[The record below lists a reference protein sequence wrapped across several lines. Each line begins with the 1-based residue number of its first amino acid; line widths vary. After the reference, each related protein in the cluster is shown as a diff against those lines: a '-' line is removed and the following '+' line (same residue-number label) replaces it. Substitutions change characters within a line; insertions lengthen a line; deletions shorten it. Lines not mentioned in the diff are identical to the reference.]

1 MNLSK
6 VTSSY
11 RTKLII
17 SVYRKWIK
25 PNDNILDVGC
35 GTGIVA
41 KILKDNFQTK
51 ITGADIKKYLIYDL
65 PFITIKSNKIP
76 VKDESFDTA
85 MLNDVL
91 HHINKEYQA
100 NAIKEAMRVSKKV
113 FIFEFEPTI
122 IGKVADVILNKFHYG
137 DLNAPLSVR
146 STEEWQKMFKDMGFK
161 SKSVK
166 LNRTFWYPFSHIAFM
181 LTKR

>member
-1 MNLSK
+1 M
-6 VTSSY
+6 
-11 RTKLII
+11 IPI
-17 SVYRKWIK
+17 S
-25 PNDNILDVGC
+25 
-35 GTGIVA
+35 
-41 KILKDNFQTK
+41 
-51 ITGADIKKYLIYDL
+51 L
-65 PFITIKSNKIP
+65 PENA
-76 VKDESFDTA
+76 ERSFDTA